1 MSDFPKPL
9 IAFTNGYQLPQ
20 TEIWIDP
27 THPVHTAVVSHAHGD
42 HAVPGHGKVYCTR
55 NTARLLRVRYRN
67 FADTV
72 ITPEYHEWFEV
83 DGVMFQFIPAGHMLG
98 SAQIVWKHEGRII
111 NYTGDYKRQSDTSCE
126 PYEQVKCDV
135 LITET
140 TFAQQG
146 KTHPVDED
154 SLKAFDAAL
163 NTNYIVGAY
172 ALGKAQRLT
181 RLFADLKPEFKV
193 MVHPKISKY
202 HRVYEEAGFDLGE
215 WLPYQKQVFK
225 KTSNNIYIV
234 PPLVLQSYASD
245 ISYLRGMASG
255 WDRLQEGYDIKL
267 PVSDHSDWTDLL
279 NTISE
284 SEAKIVYTIH
294 GDSNELM
301 SHLSNS
307 AVHIEEL

>member
-1 MSDFPKPL
+1 MSDYSKPL
-9 IAFTNGYQLPQ
+9 IAHTNGYQLPQ

-42 HAVPGHGKVYCTR
+42 HAVPGHGKVYCTK
-55 NTARLLRVRYRN
+55 NTARLLRTRYRN

-72 ITPEYHEWFEV
+72 ITPDYHEWFEV
-83 DGVMFQFIPAGHMLG
+83 DGVSFQFIPAGHMLG

-111 NYTGDYKRQSDTSCE
+111 NYTGDYKRQSDASCE
-126 PYEQVKCDV
+126 QYETVKCDV

-146 KTHPVDED
+146 KTHPADED

-181 RLFADLKPEFKV
+181 RLFADLKPAFKI

-225 KTSNNIYIV
+225 TTANNIYIV

-245 ISYLRGMASG
+245 IGYLRGMASG

-267 PVSDHSDWTDLL
+267 PVSDHSDWHDLL
-279 NTISE
+279 NTITE
-284 SEAKIVYTIH
+284 SEAKVVYTIH

-301 SHLSNS
+301 QHLSNA